1 MRHLAPTSSSRSA
14 TWSCSRGPAAAAR
27 SRRPRARASA
37 GRTQARAA
45 RSSRCQARAAQ
56 SGRGRRFRTG
66 RGTRP
71 RTRSNATTGRRPPPR
86 RPPRPARGWRAVRA
100 APSASSGR
108 APSPRAPSAPC
119 DTPRRARPFRAIVAV
134 NNVQVSDGSADAPRQ
149 SPQNKRRLMVTQI
162 LRSPVLN
169 PAGTEV
175 GRVEDFIVKL
185 SDGAYPPVTGLKVR
199 VGAQD
204 VFIGKDVIESLEPGG
219 VRLNT
224 HTIRTEAF
232 QRRPGEVLLAAD
244 VLGRHLVDVHKGR
257 IVQAHDLVLAPGDD
271 GWYLAGIDRSPQA
284 MLRRL
289 LPRRGRP
296 DLRRHAIL
304 DWKDIQPFVGQVPT
318 AKLLMPLQR
327 LRRLH
332 PAQIADIIEGA
343 SHEEG
348 QEIIEAVESD
358 PALTADIFE
367 ELDAEH
373 QVEFLRSKSNEEA
386 ARLLE
391 RMAPD
396 DAADLLGE
404 LDQERRKPIFE
415 MMTASQQHKLRKLLQ
430 YHPTTAGGMM
440 SPDYVWVVRGSTVD
454 MALEAVRTDDK
465 APPQLL
471 ATVFVTEQDGTF
483 AGSIGAVE
491 LLRSDRARNVDD
503 LELTHV
509 SVHGNADFADV
520 ALMMAD
526 YNLTALA
533 VVDAAGNLIGAI
545 SSDDVIA
552 DLIPE
557 NWRDRAEASTGV

>member
-1 MRHLAPTSSSRSA
+1 M
-14 TWSCSRGPAAAAR
+14 
-27 SRRPRARASA
+27 
-37 GRTQARAA
+37 
-45 RSSRCQARAAQ
+45 
-56 SGRGRRFRTG
+56 
-66 RGTRP
+66 
-71 RTRSNATTGRRPPPR
+71 
-86 RPPRPARGWRAVRA
+86 
-100 APSASSGR
+100 
-108 APSPRAPSAPC
+108 
-119 DTPRRARPFRAIVAV
+119 
-134 NNVQVSDGSADAPRQ
+134 SDGRPDASMDHPRHHHE
-149 SPQNKRRLMVTQI
+149 KRRLMLTQL

-185 SDGAYPPVTGLKVR
+185 ADGAYPPVKGLKVR

-204 VFIGKDVIESLEPGG
+204 VFVGKDVLDRLEPGG

-244 VLGRHLVDVHKGR
+244 VLGRHLVDVAKGR
-257 IVQAHDLVLAPGDD
+257 IVQAHDLVLAPSDD

-289 LPRRGRP
+289 VPRRGRP

-304 DWKDIQPFVGQVPT
+304 DWKDVQPFVGHVPT

-332 PAQIADIIEGA
+332 PAQIADIVEGA

-367 ELDAEH
+367 ELDPEH
-373 QVEFLRSKSNEEA
+373 QVEFIKSKSNEDA
-386 ARLLE
+386 AQILE
-391 RMAPD
+391 QMAPD
-396 DAADLLGE
+396 DAADLLSE
-404 LDQERRKPIFE
+404 LDQERRKPVFD
-415 MMTASQQHKLRKLLQ
+415 MMSASQQHKLRKLLQ

-440 SPDYVWVVRGSTVD
+440 SPDYVWVIRGATVD

-465 APPQLL
+465 TPHQLL
-471 ATVFVTEQDGTF
+471 STVFVAEQEGRYV
-483 AGSIGAVE
+483 GSISVVD
-491 LLRSDRARNVDD
+491 LMRADPTSRVDD
-503 LELTHV
+503 LELTSC

-520 ALMMAD
+520 TLVMAD
-526 YNLTALA
+526 YNLTSLA
-533 VVDAAGNLIGAI
+533 VTDSAENLIGAI
-545 SSDDVIA
+545 SSDDVIEA
-552 DLIPE
+552 LVPE
-557 NWRDRAEASTGV
+557 EWRARVEASTGV

>member
-1 MRHLAPTSSSRSA
+1 MSESRE
-14 TWSCSRGPAAAAR
+14 
-27 SRRPRARASA
+27 
-37 GRTQARAA
+37 
-45 RSSRCQARAAQ
+45 
-56 SGRGRRFRTG
+56 
-66 RGTRP
+66 
-71 RTRSNATTGRRPPPR
+71 
-86 RPPRPARGWRAVRA
+86 
-100 APSASSGR
+100 
-108 APSPRAPSAPC
+108 
-119 DTPRRARPFRAIVAV
+119 
-134 NNVQVSDGSADAPRQ
+134 DGSVERAKRH
-149 SPQNKRRLMVTQI
+149 SEKRRLMLTQI
-162 LRSPVLN
+162 LHSPVLN

-185 SDGAYPPVTGLKVR
+185 SDGTYPPVTGLKVR

-204 VFIGKDVIESLEPGG
+204 VFIGKDLIDRLEPGG

-244 VLGRHLVDVHKGR
+244 VLGRHLVDVNKGR
-257 IVQAHDLVLAPGDD
+257 IVQAHDLVIAPSED
-271 GWYLAGIDRSPQA
+271 GWHLAGIDRSPQA

-289 LPRRGRP
+289 VPRRGRP

-304 DWKDIQPFVGQVPT
+304 DWKDVQPFVGHVPT

-332 PAQIADIIEGA
+332 PAQIADIVEGA
-343 SHEEG
+343 SHDEG

-358 PALTADIFE
+358 PGLTADIFE
-367 ELDAEH
+367 ELDTEH
-373 QVEFLRSKSNEEA
+373 QVEFLRSKSNEDA
-386 ARLLE
+386 ARILE

-396 DAADLLGE
+396 DAADLLGD

-415 MMTASQQHKLRKLLQ
+415 MMTATQQHKLRKLLQ

-465 APPQLL
+465 APHQLL
-471 ATVFVTEQDGTF
+471 ATVFITHHDGTF
-483 AGSIGAVE
+483 AGSIGVVE
-491 LLRSDRARNVDD
+491 LLRSDHTRNIED

-509 SVHGNADFADV
+509 SVLGNADFADV

-526 YNLTALA
+526 YNLTALG

-552 DLIPE
+552 ELIPE

>member
-1 MRHLAPTSSSRSA
+1 M
-14 TWSCSRGPAAAAR
+14 
-27 SRRPRARASA
+27 
-37 GRTQARAA
+37 Q
-45 RSSRCQARAAQ
+45 
-56 SGRGRRFRTG
+56 
-66 RGTRP
+66 
-71 RTRSNATTGRRPPPR
+71 
-86 RPPRPARGWRAVRA
+86 
-100 APSASSGR
+100 
-108 APSPRAPSAPC
+108 
-119 DTPRRARPFRAIVAV
+119 D
-134 NNVQVSDGSADAPRQ
+134 
-149 SPQNKRRLMVTQI
+149 KRRVMLTQL
-162 LRSPVLN
+162 LRAPVLN

-199 VGAQD
+199 VGAES
-204 VFIGKDVIESLEPGG
+204 VFVAKQVVDALEPGG
-219 VRLNT
+219 VRLKT
-224 HTIRTEAF
+224 STIRTEPF
-232 QRRPGEVLLAAD
+232 QRRPGEVLLATD
-244 VLGRHLVDVHKGR
+244 VLGRHLVDVTHGR
-257 IVQAHDLVLAPGDD
+257 IVQAHDLVLARDDD
-271 GWYLAGIDRSPQA
+271 GWYLAGVDRSPQA

-296 DLRRHAIL
+296 DLRRHAIV
-304 DWKDIQPFVGQVPT
+304 DWKDVQPFVGHVPT

-332 PAQIADIIEGA
+332 PAQIADIVEDA

-358 PALTADIFE
+358 PALTADVFE

-386 ARLLE
+386 ARILE

-415 MMTASQQHKLRKLLQ
+415 MMSTGQQSKLRKLLQ

-440 SPDYVWVVRGSTVD
+440 SPDYVWVEQGATVD
-454 MALEAVRTDDK
+454 MALEAARSDDK
-465 APPQLL
+465 APHQLL
-471 ATVFVTEQDGTF
+471 TTVFVTEHDGRF
-483 AGSIGAVE
+483 VGSIGVVE
-491 LLRSDRARNVDD
+491 LLRSDHQKKVDE
-503 LELTHV
+503 LELSRV

-520 ALMMAD
+520 ALTMAD
-526 YNLTALA
+526 YNLTALG

-557 NWRDRAEASTGV
+557 AWRARAEASTGV